1 VKKRKEKR
9 ERKRTREK
17 KWNKRG
23 RKKINQTVFNRAST
37 APSKIA
43 TERNFL
49 ITNGNPFH
57 KRIFLT
63 KTDSL
68 GQKLGK
74 IKLAVLVERALQKS
88 E

>member
-9 ERKRTREK
+9 EGESK
-17 KWNKRG
+17 NGKRG
-23 RKKINQTVFNRAST
+23 RNNIDQTVFNRAST

-43 TERNFL
+43 TEWDSL

-57 KRIFLT
+57 KRIPLT
-63 KTDSL
+63 KTDPL

-74 IKLAVLVERALQKS
+74 IKLAVLEERALHKS